1 MDASSA
7 IWLQLTTEKSETFL
21 NMVEGEDQ
29 QVRKRKKE
37 GGGGGREKGKGGSRG
52 ERTEGER
59 VLDNLIKCG
68 NAIKKPV
75 TLCANLKTK
84 SRGWKDCSFCNML
97 AVGA

>member
-1 MDASSA
+1 M
-7 IWLQLTTEKSETFL
+7 E
-21 NMVEGEDQ
+21 
-29 QVRKRKKE
+29 KE
-37 GGGGGREKGKGGSRG
+37 GGEEGTEGRGGRKKRKGREEKGKGGSRG